1 MNLNDWKIIASY
13 TRADA
18 IADGY
23 QVPIL
28 PEIAKEAGIIF
39 PVFFTRGVYE
49 KYVVVP
55 EGMAHQDENAR
66 LWDILF
72 MFAMHARKSDSAELI
87 FKFCCQLPNSGDWT
101 SYEKIREVIEKR
113 IFSQVEDL
121 LPVISFGSKKDG
133 DTEKKHGE
141 FVERMVERGYTER
154 QVRRL
159 VEWYMR
165 VKQAG

>member
-1 MNLNDWKIIASY
+1 MTLALAGIRVLDLSNVLAGPFCAYQLGLLGAEIIKIEVPEHGDLARKLGADASLNDRLMGASFL
-13 TRADA
+13 A
-18 IADGY
+18 
-23 QVPIL
+23 Q
-28 PEIAKEAGIIF
+28 
-39 PVFFTRGVYE
+39 
-49 KYVVVP
+49 
-55 EGMAHQDENAR
+55 
-66 LWDILF
+66 
-72 MFAMHARKSDSAELI
+72 
-87 FKFCCQLPNSGDWT
+87 NSGKNPLWT

-133 DTEKKHGE
+133 ETEKKHDD
-141 FVERMVERGYTER
+141 FVARMVERGYTER